1 MINIRSMTRCLLLFD
16 QTCHLSSAF
25 FTCVWLWERQ
35 HTLVDR
41 YDSLPV
47 KTYFDT
53 EESNPTSW
61 FFLQINGSAADSLV
75 KTYCDRVLGKA
86 EPKYKAP
93 CGGQIYICAP
103 RRAKYFWQFWGWWN
117 SAPALGHLTLH
128 VLLLLLLLLHL
139 YHQRSS
145 SWNRGPVPPLPTYMF
160 SPENTMDA
168 RQITCIWQTV
178 KASCRGWVSTI
189 WYHKPDN
196 SILNSKHLKWHFWTC
211 SFCKTLSF
219 ISKRKILK
227 KNQDFAK
234 FSYLLY
240 KCENAANKWTACS
253 GLCLKEVKIVATFHN
268 KICGGFWH
276 FLGQSWVN
284 FAESKAWSLFS
295 KSDNLKS
302 LLPKGKVL
310 QRKKS
315 SWYISKSTMVL
326 KPKRLRRLKIGS
338 SIFWEQLQ
346 FHKQMFVI
354 CQ

>member
-1 MINIRSMTRCLLLFD
+1 MGVPLTALLRHIVTGCWGKLSPNIKLLV
-16 QTCHLSSAF
+16 A
-25 FTCVWLWERQ
+25 
-35 HTLVDR
+35 
-41 YDSLPV
+41 
-47 KTYFDT
+47 
-53 EESNPTSW
+53 
-61 FFLQINGSAADSLV
+61 
-75 KTYCDRVLGKA
+75 
-86 EPKYKAP
+86 
-93 CGGQIYICAP
+93 
-103 RRAKYFWQFWGWWN
+103 AKYIFVRPGEPNTFDSFEVDGTVHLP
-117 SAPALGHLTLH
+117 SATSPYMSFFFFFFFFFIIFIIKDHHHETEDLPLH
-128 VLLLLLLLLHL
+128 YPH
-139 YHQRSS
+139 H
-145 SWNRGPVPPLPTYMF
+145 MF

-227 KNQDFAK
+227 KIKILPN
-234 FSYLLY
+234 SELSLLY

-253 GLCLKEVKIVATFHN
+253 GLCLKEVKIVAKFHN

-346 FHKQMFVI
+346 FFWSQTHVCNLSVI
-354 CQ
+354 H

>member
-1 MINIRSMTRCLLLFD
+1 MPKAII
-16 QTCHLSSAF
+16 
-25 FTCVWLWERQ
+25 
-35 HTLVDR
+35 
-41 YDSLPV
+41 
-47 KTYFDT
+47 
-53 EESNPTSW
+53 
-61 FFLQINGSAADSLV
+61 FLI
-75 KTYCDRVLGKA
+75 
-86 EPKYKAP
+86 
-93 CGGQIYICAP
+93 
-103 RRAKYFWQFWGWWN
+103 
-117 SAPALGHLTLH
+117 
-128 VLLLLLLLLHL
+128 
-139 YHQRSS
+139 
-145 SWNRGPVPPLPTYMF
+145 
-160 SPENTMDA
+160 
-168 RQITCIWQTV
+168 

-234 FSYLLY
+234 FSSLLY
-240 KCENAANKWTACS
+240 KCENAVNKWTACS

-315 SWYISKSTMVL
+315 SWYIL
-326 KPKRLRRLKIGS
+326 KAPWSWNQNDYEDWKL
-338 SIFWEQLQ
+338 EVQ
-346 FHKQMFVI
+346 FFGNNFSFSDHKHMFVI

>member
-1 MINIRSMTRCLLLFD
+1 M
-16 QTCHLSSAF
+16 
-25 FTCVWLWERQ
+25 
-35 HTLVDR
+35 
-41 YDSLPV
+41 
-47 KTYFDT
+47 
-53 EESNPTSW
+53 
-61 FFLQINGSAADSLV
+61 GGAADSLV

-128 VLLLLLLLLHL
+128 VLLLLLLHHL

-234 FSYLLY
+234 FSSLLY

-346 FHKQMFVI
+346 FFWSQTHVCNLSVI
-354 CQ
+354 H